1 MSTAEIILADKP
13 ILPPI
18 SISPAALALRDQALA
33 GASLIGKVENADENT
48 KAVRAAIELKRIAQA
63 FERQRKELKEPL
75 LDAGRKL
82 DRIVATELLDVN
94 KELGRIENL
103 TSGFQLAEQRRMRE
117 EAELQRKE
125 LERIEAERQAEL
137 WRIAREQEEI
147 QRKAR
152 EAAEAAAKLAADA
165 KNKKDREAA
174 RLAAEEARKQA
185 VEAQKAAALAAD
197 ESRRVQEAAQNA
209 AMAEA
214 KPITA
219 TRAVGQLVKTDWE
232 ITVINPYEL
241 AKFHPDCVKIEPLLT
256 PIKQAL
262 NAGITVKGVRAEKKT
277 VASVRVGQSAAN
289 LIEA

>member
-1 MSTAEIILADKP
+1 MSTTEIILADKP
-13 ILPPI
+13 VLPPI

-48 KAVRAAIELKRIAQA
+48 RAVRAAIELKRIAQA
-63 FERQRKELKEPL
+63 FERQRKELKEPM

-82 DRIVATELLDVN
+82 DRLVATELLDVN

-103 TSGFQLAEQRRMRE
+103 TSEFQLSEQRRIRE

-125 LERIEAERQAEL
+125 LERIEAERVKSLVSATTPEEVKT
-137 WRIAREQEEI
+137 INEQ
-147 QRKAR
+147 
-152 EAAEAAAKLAADA
+152 
-165 KNKKDREAA
+165 
-174 RLAAEEARKQA
+174 
-185 VEAQKAAALAAD
+185 
-197 ESRRVQEAAQNA
+197 AQNA
-209 AMAEA
+209 ALAES

-262 NAGITVKGVRAEKKT
+262 NAGIAVKGVRAEKRT
-277 VASVRVGQSAAN
+277 VASVRVGQSAN